1 MATRYR
7 RADKINALNLI
18 DSLDGDRTAASAQ
31 LNIPAKT
38 LQKWTAA
45 EDELRA
51 NFSDYQKRHFDRLL
65 PELHL
70 TMLERAVA
78 VVKHLNDA
86 KLAEASASQLAYT
99 LNILANHIVRLQ
111 EIANAASPEPET
123 PQPAKMELPPRP
135 SYADEI
141 HPALSKRYTNLPTP
155 APATTPYADEI
166 APLPTTPYADDLA
179 PLPATPDADEINSA
193 LSKRYTN
200 FPSRAPAT
208 TPYADDIAPLPATS
222 HENEFDPAPAPPRA
236 DDIAPLAATIQD
248 NESDS
253 LQASRLR
260 TAPVPNATALGSPTP
275 ASQLPLL
282 AARAKRRR
290 KKRTGITPRKKR
302 PKTKHRQRKRKRR

>member
-7 RADKINALNLI
+7 LADKIKALNLV

-31 LNIPAKT
+31 LSIPAKT

-45 EDELRA
+45 ENELRA

-65 PELHL
+65 PELHV

-78 VVKHLNDA
+78 VVKHLDDA

-99 LNILANHIVRLQ
+99 LNILANHIVKLQ
-111 EIANAASPEPET
+111 EFANAASPEPET

-166 APLPTTPYADDLA
+166 APLP
-179 PLPATPDADEINSA
+179 N
-193 LSKRYTN
+193 
-200 FPSRAPAT
+200 
-208 TPYADDIAPLPATS
+208 DIARKRIRSSCPRRHTRTKSIQRSVSATRTSPL
-222 HENEFDPAPAPPRA
+222 E
-236 DDIAPLAATIQD
+236 
-248 NESDS
+248 
-253 LQASRLR
+253 
-260 TAPVPNATALGSPTP
+260 
-275 ASQLPLL
+275 
-282 AARAKRRR
+282 RRR
-290 KKRTGITPRKKR
+290 RPHTPTKLRPCQRHRT
-302 PKTKHRQRKRKRR
+302 KTNSIQRQRRHARTT

>member
-7 RADKINALNLI
+7 LADKINALNLV

-31 LNIPAKT
+31 LSIPAKT

-78 VVKHLNDA
+78 VVKHLDDA
-86 KLAEASASQLAYT
+86 KLAEASASKLAYT
-99 LNILANHIVRLQ
+99 LNILANHIVKLQ

-166 APLPTTPYADDLA
+166 APLP
-179 PLPATPDADEINSA
+179 
-193 LSKRYTN
+193 
-200 FPSRAPAT
+200 PS
-208 TPYADDIAPLPATS
+208 LQ
-222 HENEFDPAPAPPRA
+222 E
-236 DDIAPLAATIQD
+236 

-253 LQASRLR
+253 LQASRPR
-260 TAPVPNATALGSPTP
+260 TAPVPNATALGRPVP

-282 AARAKRRR
+282 ATRAKRRR